1 MTDTSY
7 LMQYFLEH
15 SPKDNNPQSKVVQT
29 AKNIGKLRKE
39 DDEDDKRDS
48 LSR

>member
-15 SPKDNNPQSKVVQT
+15 SPKESDTQ
-29 AKNIGKLRKE
+29 KNQQKTVLNEKGGNVNKTE
-39 DDEDDKRDS
+39 DAGLE
-48 LSR
+48 

>member
-15 SPKDNNPQSKVVQT
+15 SPKDSDNQKNPKKSALKEKESVM
-29 AKNIGKLRKE
+29 KNKAE
-39 DDEDDKRDS
+39 DAGHE
-48 LSR
+48 